1 MKHILIVDDSQFNLA
16 IARDILKKYYRVS
29 TADSGGEAIEFAK
42 RNRLDMV
49 LMDIEMPG
57 MNGMDTLR
65 YMKLDNSLG
74 NIPVIF
80 LTGVSDAEVEKECLD
95 LGAQDFITK
104 PFAPVVMLRRVQRVM
119 EFDAL
124 RSQLEAQI
132 LRKTKEIESLTVQ
145 TITTFANSIDAKDSY
160 TKSHSYNVAQ
170 YALRI
175 GQILGWSE
183 LENRNLYYTALLHD
197 IGKIGVPDYI
207 LKKADKLTEDEFS
220 IIKRHPKIG
229 ARILKDI
236 TAVPQLSCGARNHH
250 ERYDGTGY
258 PHGKKGNDIPLVG
271 RIICVADA
279 VDAMLS
285 DRAYRARRSVE
296 ETIVELE
303 RCSGT
308 QFDPFLV
315 DIMCSI
321 LRKGIGDLPSH
332 AQAASAHSGLLQ
344 VVMDEYIKS
353 AQMDSLTGLW
363 NRVYTEE
370 RVDALIKESNGLGAL
385 VLMDIDDFRLVNDRY
400 DRARGDA
407 VLRAVSEVILLSI
420 EERDIAGRIDGDE
433 FLVYYA
439 EVEGYEAAKKRL
451 EDVLAAIREKLRAKE
466 LPAVTISA
474 GVAMMPLDGVDF
486 ASLYRNGDKSLYYV
500 KKQGKDAYAFFR
512 QSYVEAERAA
522 LSARPSLKKSRK
534 I

>member
-16 IARDILKKYYRVS
+16 IAQDILKKHYRVS
-29 TADSGGEAIEFAK
+29 TVSSGGEAIEFAK
-42 RNRLDMV
+42 QNRLDMV

-80 LTGVSDAEVEKECLD
+80 LTGVSDAEVEKQCLD

-104 PFAPVVMLRRVQRVM
+104 PFAPLVMLRRVERVM
-119 EFDAL
+119 EFNVL
-124 RSQLEAQI
+124 KNKLEEQI
-132 LRKTKEIESLTVQ
+132 LHKTKEIESLTIQ

-175 GQILGWSE
+175 GRVLGWSE

-207 LKKADKLTEDEFS
+207 LKKADKLTKDEFD
-220 IIKRHPKIG
+220 IIKKHPKIG
-229 ARILKDI
+229 ERILKDI
-236 TAVPQLSCGARNHH
+236 TAVPQLGYGASNHH

-258 PHGKKGNDIPLVG
+258 PAGKKGNDIPLIG

-285 DRAYRARRSVE
+285 DRAYRPRLSVE
-296 ETIVELE
+296 ETLAELE

-321 LRKGIGDLPSH
+321 LRKGVGELRPRV
-332 AQAASAHSGLLQ
+332 QAPSAHGGLIQ

-353 AQMDSLTGLW
+353 AHMDDLTGLW

-370 RVDALIKESNGLGAL
+370 RVDALIKEGCGQGAL
-385 VLMDIDDFRLVNDRY
+385 VLMDIDDFHLVNERY
-400 DRARGDA
+400 DRPCGDA
-407 VLRAVSEVILLSI
+407 VLRAISEVILLAI
-420 EERDIAGRIDGDE
+420 EERDVAGRIDGDE
-433 FLVYYA
+433 FLLYYA
-439 EVEGYEAAKKRL
+439 DIDGYREAKQRL
-451 EDVLAAIREKLRAKE
+451 ETILTAIGNKLRAKK

-474 GVAMMPLDGVDF
+474 GAAMMPADGANFD
-486 ASLYRNGDKSLYYV
+486 SLYRNGDKSLYYA
-500 KKQGKDAYAFFR
+500 KKQGKNTYAFFR
-512 QSYVEAERAA
+512 QSYAGFAKEA
-522 LSARPSLKKSRK
+522 
-534 I
+534 